1 MNAKKGDAEQ
11 SVAGVALAAIKKDV
25 GLMSRESQ
33 SHFVLLSSQIR
44 RVCFSM
50 VLALS

>member
-11 SVAGVALAAIKKDV
+11 SVAGVALAAIRKDM
-25 GLMSRESQ
+25 GLMSRESR
-33 SHFVLLSSQIR
+33 SHFVRLSTQSR